1 MILAQNPNKFSLT
14 LPIFA
19 IILPNF
25 YPILKLFLKYFE
37 R

>member
-1 MILAQNPNKFSLT
+1 MILAQNTNKFGLT
-14 LPIFA
+14 LLIFA
-19 IILPNF
+19 IILPNL